1 MKKYRVF
8 KKIIIYFIIFTSF
21 FTTYVNAN
29 DKNEFDFNQVGMKI
43 KITEGFKDTISL
55 IENNEDNKKIKT
67 EYIRNGIL
75 GDFINEEKNTEILVL
90 AKTSSYYRDMP
101 NLKNLSDEDVDKL
114 KNEFIKSIEY
124 DGKNEIKDSNII
136 RTNNYNCF
144 IKISTEFNN
153 ENKKINIDIY
163 YTIVNGRLITISFR
177 SFDKKNIDIQNNIIE
192 NIRFYEVERPKFLSN
207 EEKTNFIAGIIIL
220 LTFVLFFII
229 FFVRRKDKKILNKN
243 IKDKEIRTFSKFGGL
258 LMGLWM
264 LLFYQ
269 IIIQI
274 SQISALLNSKNI
286 GFYISLIIT
295 QDTII
300 SLASIYL
307 IYIIL
312 KRKKE
317 TPKKV
322 IKTNI
327 IVPGLLL
334 IFTIIRSIYV
344 LINPNGVEFKLY
356 LKDEINML
364 LSNTIYSLLWI
375 IYFYISKRVKIY
387 YYLPVE
393 SFKEIIKKSKVYN
406 KIKNRKRSKNE
417 GKNN

>member
-21 FTTYVNAN
+21 FMTYVNAN

-43 KITEGFKDTISL
+43 KMTEGFKDTISL

-286 GFYISLIIT
+286 GFYISLIIA